1 MQSSLSSRKWVQR
14 IYRIRDHP
22 LLRAFLLVWFSQLVS
37 VFGSGLTSFA
47 LGLWVYQQTGS
58 VTAFS
63 LMALAATLPRIL
75 FSPLAGVVA
84 DRFDRRLVMAV
95 SDAGAGLSTLVVAL
109 LMATGRLEIWHLYVA
124 TLWSAAFSS
133 FQWPAYSA
141 VTVQLV
147 PKDQLGRI
155 NGLVSIGRGASEVL
169 APALAGLLIGVIGVA
184 GVMFIDVATFLFAV
198 TILLL
203 VRFPRPTTPDD
214 EPAKVFH
221 NQPTNGLLQDAS
233 FGWRYVLARPGLLW
247 LLIFIALF
255 NLVWSMVGALATPL
269 VLGFA
274 GATELGFFITLA
286 GSGMLTG
293 SLVMSAWGGPK
304 RRILGVIGFE
314 LLSGCC
320 FILMGMKPALWRLAL
335 GAFFAHFTIAVIEGS
350 NKSIWQSK
358 IPPEIQGRVF
368 AVWQMVSLSMAPLA
382 LLSAGP
388 LADRVFGPLMNA
400 ATTVQTFPALVGLV
414 GTGPGRGVGL
424 MFVLMGLIKILVAAA
439 GWMNRHVRDVEK

>member
-1 MQSSLSSRKWVQR
+1 MQSSLSRR
-14 IYRIRDHP
+14 ISHIRDHP
-22 LLRAFLLVWFSQLVS
+22 ALRVFMLVWFSQLVS

-75 FSPLAGVVA
+75 LSPLAGVVA

-95 SDAGAGLSTLVVAL
+95 ADAGAGLSTLVVAL
-109 LMATGRLEIWHLYVA
+109 LMATGRLEIWHLYIA

-141 VTVQLV
+141 ATVQLV
-147 PKDQLGRI
+147 PKEQLGRV

-184 GVMFIDVATFLFAV
+184 GVILIDVVTFIFAV
-198 TILLL
+198 VILLM
-203 VRFPRPTTPDD
+203 VRFPRPTADGP
-214 EPAKVFH
+214 EPSGAVQASKP
-221 NQPTNGLLQDAS
+221 NSLLQDTA

-247 LLIFIALF
+247 LLVFVAIF
-255 NLVWSMVGALATPL
+255 NLVWSSVGALATPL

-274 GATELGFFITLA
+274 GAAELGLFITIA
-286 GSGMLTG
+286 GSGMLIG

-304 RRILGVIGFE
+304 PRILGVIGFE
-314 LLSGCC
+314 LLSGLC

-335 GAFFAHFTIAVIEGS
+335 GAFGAHFTIAVIEGS

-358 IPPEIQGRVF
+358 IPAEIQGRVF
-368 AVWQMVSLSMAPLA
+368 AVWQMISLSMAPIA

-388 LADRVFGPLMNA
+388 LADRVFEPLMRSASTAQNLPGL
-400 ATTVQTFPALVGLV
+400 TALVGA
-414 GTGPGRGVGL
+414 GPGRGVGL
-424 MFVLMGLIKILVAAA
+424 MFVLMGAIKIIVSIA
-439 GWMNRHVRDVEK
+439 GWMNRHVRNVERSA

>member
-1 MQSSLSSRKWVQR
+1 MQSSLSRR
-14 IYRIRDHP
+14 ISRIRDHP
-22 LLRAFLLVWFSQLVS
+22 TLRVFMLVWFSQLIS

-75 FSPLAGVVA
+75 LSPFAGAVA

-95 SDAGAGLSTLVVAL
+95 ADAGAGLSTLVVAL

-141 VTVQLV
+141 ATVQLV
-147 PKDQLGRI
+147 PKEQLGRV

-184 GVMFIDVATFLFAV
+184 GVILIDVVTFLFAV
-198 TILLL
+198 AVLLI
-203 VRFPRPTTPDD
+203 VRFPRPSADGP
-214 EPAKVFH
+214 EPTGSAQASKP
-221 NQPTNGLLQDAS
+221 NSLLQDAA

-247 LLIFIALF
+247 LLIFVAIF

-274 GATELGFFITLA
+274 GAAELGLFITIA
-286 GSGMLTG
+286 GSGMLIG

-304 RRILGVIGFE
+304 PRILGVIGFE
-314 LLSGCC
+314 LLSGLC
-320 FILMGMKPALWRLAL
+320 FILMGMEPTLWRLAL
-335 GAFFAHFTIAVIEGS
+335 GAFGAHFTIAIIEGS
-350 NKSIWQSK
+350 NKSIWQRK
-358 IPPEIQGRVF
+358 IPAEIQGRVF
-368 AVWQMVSLSMAPLA
+368 AVWQMISLSMAPLA

-388 LADRVFGPLMNA
+388 LADRVFEPLMRSASTAQNLPSLSA
-400 ATTVQTFPALVGLV
+400 LV

-424 MFVLMGLIKILVAAA
+424 MFVLMGVIKILVSIA
-439 GWMNRHVRDVEK
+439 GWMNRHVRNVEHSA

>member
-1 MQSSLSSRKWVQR
+1 MQSSLSRR
-14 IYRIRDHP
+14 ISHIRDHP
-22 LLRAFLLVWFSQLVS
+22 ALRVFMLVWFSQLVS
-37 VFGSGLTSFA
+37 VFGSGLTSFT

-75 FSPLAGVVA
+75 LSPLAGVVA

-141 VTVQLV
+141 ATVQLV
-147 PKDQLGRI
+147 PKEQLGRV

-169 APALAGLLIGVIGVA
+169 APALAGLLIGVIGVV
-184 GVMFIDVATFLFAV
+184 GVILIDVVTFLFAV
-198 TILLL
+198 AVLLM
-203 VRFPRPTTPDD
+203 VRFPRPTTDGP
-214 EPAKVFH
+214 EPTGTVQASKP
-221 NQPTNGLLQDAS
+221 NSLLQDAT
-233 FGWRYVLARPGLLW
+233 FGWRYVLSRPGLLW
-247 LLIFIALF
+247 LLVFVAIF

-274 GATELGFFITLA
+274 GAAELGLFITIA
-286 GSGMLTG
+286 GSGMLIG

-304 RRILGVIGFE
+304 PRILGVIGFE
-314 LLSGCC
+314 LLSGLC
-320 FILMGMKPALWRLAL
+320 FILMGMEPALWRLGL
-335 GAFFAHFTIAVIEGS
+335 GAFGAHFTIAVIEGS

-358 IPPEIQGRVF
+358 IPEDIQGRVF
-368 AVWQMVSLSMAPLA
+368 AAWQMISLSMAPIA

-388 LADRVFGPLMNA
+388 LADRVFEPLMRSA
-400 ATTVQTFPALVGLV
+400 STVQNLPVLSTLVGA
-414 GTGPGRGVGL
+414 GPGRGVGL
-424 MFVLMGLIKILVAAA
+424 MFVLMGVIKIIVSIA
-439 GWMNRHVRDVEK
+439 GWMNRHVRDVERSA